1 MKFGHLILKKI
12 IKFVAHQMSDFKGK
26 KGRGRERERG
36 GEWNSGEREKWEETV
51 LVYTP
56 EMKS

>member
-26 KGRGRERERG
+26 KGSGREREGWGMEQWGKGEMG
-36 GEWNSGEREKWEETV
+36 GDCSCVHPLK
-51 LVYTP
+51 
-56 EMKS
+56 